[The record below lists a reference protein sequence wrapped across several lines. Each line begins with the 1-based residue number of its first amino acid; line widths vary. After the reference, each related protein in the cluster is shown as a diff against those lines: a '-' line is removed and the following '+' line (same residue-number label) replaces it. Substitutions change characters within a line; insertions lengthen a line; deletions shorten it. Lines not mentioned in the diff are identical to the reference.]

1 MKQKDFIVNFIIA
14 HMAAKDSTAE
24 QALEAAELACRQ
36 LLKIDAFNKLL
47 EADAELAKNRAI
59 NDARKKALET
69 A

>member
-36 LLKIDAFNKLL
+36 LRKIDVFGTLL
-47 EADAELAKNRAI
+47 EHDAKRLPSI
-59 NDARKKALET
+59 VQ
-69 A
+69 